1 MKCPYC
7 GFAQDRV
14 VDSRESKEADSIR
27 RRRECERCNKRFTTY
42 ERIDEIP
49 YMVVKK
55 DGRRE
60 KFERAKVLN
69 GLLRACEKR
78 PISAGK
84 LEDLVDQTESFLMDS
99 PERERSTTEIGLLLM
114 EKLKELDTV
123 SYIRFA
129 SVYRDF
135 KDVSEFKAE
144 LEQLLTGKDPSNR
157 RTTAH
162 PSHTARTS

>member
-42 ERIDEIP
+42 ERLDEIP

-60 KFERAKVLN
+60 KFERQKVLS

-78 PISAGK
+78 PVSAGK
-84 LEDLVDQTESFLMDS
+84 LEAIVDETEAFLMDS
-99 PERERSTTEIGLLLM
+99 PERERSTSQIG
-114 EKLKELDTV
+114 ELIMDQLRTIDKV
-123 SYIRFA
+123 AYIRFA

-135 KDVSEFKAE
+135 KDVREFKEE
-144 LEQLLTGKDPSNR
+144 LEQLLSTRDAAKTGKR
-157 RTTAH
+157 
-162 PSHTARTS
+162 

>member
-1 MKCPYC
+1 MKCPFC

-27 RRRECERCNKRFTTY
+27 RRRECEKCERRFTTY

-60 KFERAKVLN
+60 KFERHKILS

-78 PISAGK
+78 PVASAK
-84 LEDLVDQTESFLMDS
+84 LEEIVDKTESYLMDA
-99 PERERSTTEIGLLLM
+99 PERERTTSEIGELIM
-114 EKLKELDTV
+114 ENLKTLDTV
-123 SYIRFA
+123 AYIRFA

-135 KDVSEFKAE
+135 KDVREFKEE
-144 LEQLLTGKDPSNR
+144 LEQLLQTREPNR
-157 RTTAH
+157 EGTRKK
-162 PSHTARTS
+162 

>member
-27 RRRECERCNKRFTTY
+27 RRRECEGCNKRFTTY

-60 KFERAKVLN
+60 KFERQKVLS

-78 PISAGK
+78 PVSASK
-84 LEDLVDQTESFLMDS
+84 LEAIVDETEAFLMDS
-99 PERERSTTEIGLLLM
+99 AERERTTNQIG
-114 EKLKELDTV
+114 ELIMDHLRTIDKV
-123 SYIRFA
+123 AYIRFA

-135 KDVSEFKAE
+135 KDVREFKEE
-144 LEQLLTGKDPSNR
+144 LEQLLSTRDATKTGKR
-157 RTTAH
+157 
-162 PSHTARTS
+162 